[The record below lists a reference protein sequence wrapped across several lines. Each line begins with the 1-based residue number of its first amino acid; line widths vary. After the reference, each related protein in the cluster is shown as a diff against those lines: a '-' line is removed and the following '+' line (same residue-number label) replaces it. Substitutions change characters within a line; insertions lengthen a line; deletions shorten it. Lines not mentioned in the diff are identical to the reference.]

1 MGTQVERFADAGLAE
16 LGDAALQK
24 EVLAERSLLRHVL
37 RGIAVAVPVS
47 VVIWVGLIALAVG
60 NKHPDWAVWLA
71 MATGIGSP
79 VRGFGPGDL
88 VIAGALVGKTDH
100 RCRPCSRSHDAPPLA
115 GATTR
120 RPTLPGLEAGLK
132 PSLPNRP
139 DVT

>member
-71 MATGIGSP
+71 MATGIGILS
-79 VRGFGPGDL
+79 
-88 VIAGALVGKTDH
+88 AALV
-100 RCRPCSRSHDAPPLA
+100 PAIS
-115 GATTR
+115 
-120 RPTLPGLEAGLK
+120 
-132 PSLPNRP
+132 
-139 DVT
+139 